1 MGIDRRG
8 KSWRAR
14 VTLPDRSQRSR
25 SFRTRAEAVR
35 WEAEQKTALAR
46 GNYVDTS
53 SKVTMADYAREW
65 AAMRPHRPS
74 TMRNTSIFIE
84 KHLAPTRLGG
94 RRLSTV
100 RPSEVQAWATE
111 RSKVIGPLTMRT
123 HLSTLRAILRDA
135 VLDRL
140 IAENPATR
148 VKLPSYD
155 KPLIVPMTVDQIEAL
170 RERHA

>member
-84 KHLAPTRLGG
+84 KHLAPPVSVAAGSPPSGPPRY
-94 RRLSTV
+94 RRGLLSV
-100 RPSEVQAWATE
+100 P
-111 RSKVIGPLTMRT
+111 RS
-123 HLSTLRAILRDA
+123 S
-135 VLDRL
+135 
-140 IAENPATR
+140 
-148 VKLPSYD
+148 
-155 KPLIVPMTVDQIEAL
+155 VP
-170 RERHA
+170 